1 MTFERRSCYE
11 ARVLPDGTYD
21 AFVVD
26 ASVVDTRTT
35 LELTIVAGEHKGEVL
50 TVHATALGRDELDLL
65 GMPATL
71 TVEDGAPTVV
81 IDD

>member
-11 ARVLPDGTYD
+11 GPVLPDGTYD

-26 ASVVDTRTT
+26 AAVANDQTT

-50 TVHATALGRDELDLL
+50 TVHANGLARDELDLL
-65 GMPATL
+65 GLPATL